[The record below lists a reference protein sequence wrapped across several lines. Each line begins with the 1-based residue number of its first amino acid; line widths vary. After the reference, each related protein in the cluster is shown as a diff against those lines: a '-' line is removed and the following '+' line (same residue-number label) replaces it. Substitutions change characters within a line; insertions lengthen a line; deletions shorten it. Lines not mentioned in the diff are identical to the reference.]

1 MLFETDGVLV
11 YGIFTALVLANLF
24 MLLAMFAGMKG
35 FVRVL
40 SVPRHILLP
49 AIMTLCVI
57 GAYGLNNRIFDIWT
71 MLAFGALG
79 FLMKKTDLPTTPL
92 LLGFILGPIIEVNL
106 RRGLMKSQGDFTPFV
121 TEPIS
126 GVILLL
132 TLAVVTFI
140 AVKEIRRKP
149 RLDSSAD
156 TADDASLTTGK

>member
-1 MLFETDGVLV
+1 
-11 YGIFTALVLANLF
+11 
-24 MLLAMFAGMKG
+24 
-35 FVRVL
+35 
-40 SVPRHILLP
+40 
-49 AIMTLCVI
+49 
-57 GAYGLNNRIFDIWT
+57 
-71 MLAFGALG
+71 
-79 FLMKKTDLPTTPL
+79 
-92 LLGFILGPIIEVNL
+92 
-106 RRGLMKSQGDFTPFV
+106 MKSQGDFTPFV

>member
-1 MLFETDGVLV
+1 
-11 YGIFTALVLANLF
+11 
-24 MLLAMFAGMKG
+24 
-35 FVRVL
+35 
-40 SVPRHILLP
+40 
-49 AIMTLCVI
+49 
-57 GAYGLNNRIFDIWT
+57 

-132 TLAVVTFI
+132 TLAVVAFV
-140 AVKEIRRKP
+140 AVKAIRRKP
-149 RLDSSAD
+149 RLDSSAN
-156 TADDASLTTGK
+156 TADDASLATGK